1 MQGEEG
7 PQGPPGEPGDKG
19 DVVSISNIIHIYSS
33 RHSFI
38 ILHVK
43 LSNFSSIYLFIL
55 VGRTWYT
62 RASGSGG
69 KKGRECKLRDGQFKC
84 NLKQVR

>member
-43 LSNFSSIYLFIL
+43 LSNFSSIHLFIL